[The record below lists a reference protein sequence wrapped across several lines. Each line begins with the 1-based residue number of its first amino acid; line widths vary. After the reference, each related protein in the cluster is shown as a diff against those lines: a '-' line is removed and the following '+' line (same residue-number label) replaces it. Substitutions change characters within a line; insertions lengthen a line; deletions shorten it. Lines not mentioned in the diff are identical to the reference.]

1 MKTVNPQ
8 IQAAQRIQAQRNP
21 VGSRGREEGVRGGGE
36 GDNYT
41 KAQQIRTRGKNIYF

>member
-21 VGSRGREEGVRGGGE
+21 VGSRGWGRGAGDGG
-36 GDNYT
+36 
-41 KAQQIRTRGKNIYF
+41 RG